1 MRNMAE
7 PRDSGAARF
16 GGGAETTRAHCSHRR
31 QLNLKTTKLTKAI
44 FFLLFA
50 SNIAP
55 ATARFG
61 LNWPGTPV
69 EPESPTPTKMIYNP
83 PIDYGENDGVTPEI
97 ESLLRKYAPVIYL
110 Q

>member
-1 MRNMAE
+1 MRK
-7 PRDSGAARF
+7 ARHS
-16 GGGAETTRAHCSHRR
+16 TLTRWYHLASTELLIRKPQAHSAV
-31 QLNLKTTKLTKAI
+31 QSTSLTKAI

-50 SNIAP
+50 ANVAP
-55 ATARFG
+55 ATAKFG

-69 EPESPTPTKMIYNP
+69 EPESPTPTKVVYDP
-83 PIDYGENDGVTPEI
+83 PTDYGENDGVTPEI